1 MNVMGGTISV
11 IVHAILLLV
20 AVLDGVRLLI
30 ETANK
35 WLRGVALRW
44 KLSMWEG
51 G

>member
-30 ETANK
+30 ETVNK
-35 WLRGVALRW
+35 WLRGVVLRR
-44 KLSMWEG
+44 KLKVWEG